1 MEREYEFLI
10 SKPDYFVEIVL
21 QGMIAANKDRENRG
35 YNVIYTETDFV
46 SLINK
51 YGVGDNNILTYR
63 DERLNLMDI
72 AGFAEIEN

>member
-1 MEREYEFLI
+1 MIDIEQEYEILDFKTRLLRA
-10 SKPDYFVEIVL
+10 EIAL

-51 YGVGDNNILTYR
+51 YGIGDNSIPTYR
-63 DERLNLMDI
+63 
-72 AGFAEIEN
+72 G

>member
-1 MEREYEFLI
+1 MIDIEREYEILDFKTRLLRA
-10 SKPDYFVEIVL
+10 EIAL

-51 YGVGDNNILTYR
+51 YGVGDNNIPTYR
-63 DERLNLMDI
+63 
-72 AGFAEIEN
+72 G